1 MTSYDPYVAEPAEP
15 RRPRAL
21 ANASPAIAFAAILLI
36 VVAVGVLIFT
46 SGSTQDPAVGDRP
59 AQRATEG

>member
-21 ANASPAIAFAAILLI
+21 ANAAPAVGLAALLLI
-36 VVAVGVLIFT
+36 VVALGVLFFT
-46 SGSTQDPAVGDRP
+46 HGATQDPAVGDRP
-59 AQRATEG
+59 AQRATEN